1 MMKVMVATDGSDD
14 AITAARVALELLR
27 DGVEIVLI
35 TVVQDYENP
44 LALAGGFEGPLM
56 TPEEAQAAYQRQL
69 SEGQSAL
76 EKTQATLGKD
86 AEIRL
91 IPTDSNPGHAIVE
104 MANELHPDLIV
115 LGSGN
120 KGFFWRLL
128 AGSVSD
134 YVLHHTPCPLL
145 VVPHRSHSG

>member
-1 MMKVMVATDGSDD
+1 MKVMVATDGSDD

-76 EKTQATLGKD
+76 EKTRATLGKD

>member
-1 MMKVMVATDGSDD
+1 MMKVMVATDGSDV

-44 LALAGGFEGPLM
+44 LPLAGGFEGPLM
-56 TPEEAQAAYQRQL
+56 TPEEAQAVYQRQL

-86 AEIRL
+86 AKIRL

-104 MANELHPDLIV
+104 IANELHPDLIV

-128 AGSVSD
+128 AGSVSE
-134 YVLHHTPCPLL
+134 YVLRHSPCPLL
-145 VVPHRSHSG
+145 VVPDRSHSD

>member
-1 MMKVMVATDGSDD
+1 MMKVMIATDGSED
-14 AITAARVALELLR
+14 AITAARVALEFLR

-44 LALAGGFEGPLM
+44 LAMAGGFEGPLM
-56 TPEEAQAAYQRQL
+56 TPEEAQAVYQRQL
-69 SEGQSAL
+69 FEGQSAL
-76 EKTQATLGKD
+76 EKTQATLGKN
-86 AEIRL
+86 AQIRL

-104 MANELHPDLIV
+104 IANELHPDLIV

>member
-1 MMKVMVATDGSDD
+1 MKVMVATDGSDD

>member
-1 MMKVMVATDGSDD
+1 MKVMVATDGSDD
-14 AITAARVALELLR
+14 AITAARVALDLLR

-44 LALAGGFEGPLM
+44 MALAGGFEGPLM
-56 TPEEAQAAYQRQL
+56 TPEEAQAVYQRQL

-104 MANELHPDLIV
+104 MANELQPDLIV
-115 LGSGN
+115 LGNGN

-145 VVPHRSHSG
+145 VVPHRNHSG

>member
-14 AITAARVALELLR
+14 AIKAARVALELMR
-27 DGVEIVLI
+27 NGAEIVLI
-35 TVVQDYENP
+35 TVVQDYESP
-44 LALAGGFEGPLM
+44 MDMAGGFEGPLM
-56 TPEEAQAAYQRQL
+56 TPEEADAEYHRQL

-76 EKTQATLGKD
+76 EHTKAALGRD

-104 MANELHPDLIV
+104 MANELRPDLIV

-120 KGFFWRLL
+120 KGFFWRLF

-134 YVLHHTPCPLL
+134 YVLHHSPCPLL